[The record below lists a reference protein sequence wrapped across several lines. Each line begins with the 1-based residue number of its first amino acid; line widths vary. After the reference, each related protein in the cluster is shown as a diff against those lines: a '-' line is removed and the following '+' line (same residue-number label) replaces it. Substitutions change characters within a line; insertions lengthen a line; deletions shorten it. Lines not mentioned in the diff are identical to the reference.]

1 MKKYK
6 ELKRMY
12 YNIFKA
18 ERYYLIS
25 YGVKFPPKN
34 FYSFRFLKRKAFDI
48 KDNSF
53 DEYIIDLI

>member
-18 ERYYLIS
+18 QRYYLIS
-25 YGVKFPPKN
+25 YGVKFPSKN
-34 FYSFRFLKRKAFDI
+34 FYSLKFLRKKAFEFDDI
-48 KDNSF
+48 
-53 DEYIIDLI
+53 DEIE